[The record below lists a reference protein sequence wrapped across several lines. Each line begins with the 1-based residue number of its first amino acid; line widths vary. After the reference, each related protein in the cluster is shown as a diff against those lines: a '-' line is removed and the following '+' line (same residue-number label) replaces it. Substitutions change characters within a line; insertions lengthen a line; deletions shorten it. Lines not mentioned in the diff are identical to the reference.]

1 MNILWKKFCLINK
14 ETERNLIKY
23 FFKKKKMKEDDHI
36 RKISKIILYLSRDTF
51 EYIFPYLLFPLE
63 VADGD
68 KRLES

>member
-14 ETERNLIKY
+14 EAERNLIKY

>member
-1 MNILWKKFCLINK
+1 
-14 ETERNLIKY
+14 
-23 FFKKKKMKEDDHI
+23 MKEDDHI